1 MTGASVAVRSA
12 SAGAPRSAPP
22 IRRVKHTRDRL
33 VSLAFVLPSFL
44 LFVVFVV
51 YPIVY
56 NFQASTLRWDGVNA
70 GTFVG
75 LGNYRQMLSDPIFHI
90 TLKNSKL
97 WIPLTIIPQAVIGFL
112 LAMALDTKLRGRSFY
127 RAVFFIPAVLS
138 PVVVGIVWQ
147 RILDPF
153 NGVLA
158 QFDQATGT
166 SPAAPYLSDP
176 KTAIFAVMVVN
187 IWMWTGFSM
196 LFYLAGLQLLDRSLI
211 DAARLDGANLLQI
224 IWQIILPL
232 LRPTHLSLLLLGIIG
247 SLKTFEL
254 VYILTEGGPN
264 HASEMLPTYAF
275 QQAFRLQSVGYAST
289 ISVTLLVI
297 AMVSSLLMVRVFGS
311 GFLTGSERK

>member
-1 MTGASVAVRSA
+1 MTVVHSPRTGAVA
-12 SAGAPRSAPP
+12 APP
-22 IRRVKHTRDRL
+22 AAAPARPVRRRRPPSGL
-33 VSLAFVLPSFL
+33 LFVLPSFV
-44 LFVVFVV
+44 LFAVFVV

-56 NFQASTLRWDGVNA
+56 NVQASLLDWDGVNV

-75 LGNYRQMLSDPIFHI
+75 LTNYRDLLADPVFHI
-90 TLKNSKL
+90 ALVNSAW
-97 WIPLTIIPQAVIGFL
+97 WIPCTILPQAIIGFL
-112 LAMALDTKLRGRSFY
+112 LALALDTKLRGRTVY
-127 RAVFFIPAVLS
+127 RAIFFIPAVLS

-158 QFDQATGT
+158 QIDRQTG
-166 SPAAPYLSDP
+166 SSLADVYLSDP
-176 KTAIFAVMVVN
+176 KTAIFAVMAVN
-187 IWMWTGFSM
+187 VWMWTGFSM
-196 LFYLAGLQLLDRSLI
+196 LFYLAGLQLVDRSLI
-211 DAARLDGANLLQI
+211 EAARLDGASRVQI
-224 IWQIILPL
+224 VRRILLPL

-254 VYILTEGGPN
+254 VYMLTQGGPN

-297 AMVSSLLMVRVFGS
+297 AMVSSLLMVRVFGA
-311 GFLTGSERK
+311 GFLTGQERRR